1 MEQMKIK
8 WVVIILV
15 FCTSLFCS
23 CRVNTSIGMK
33 LEESETYA
41 YSEKIKSDV
50 LTAYYG
56 INITLNV
63 DNTFSF
69 QESASIEHYGKWTYL
84 PDNKIK
90 LIFDISHTSGNSDF
104 EKLLEAYNPKG
115 EYTLV
120 ILDDNRMKLWCS
132 EWKRPKIL
140 IKLQNEY

>member
-1 MEQMKIK
+1 
-8 WVVIILV
+8 
-15 FCTSLFCS
+15 
-23 CRVNTSIGMK
+23 MK
-33 LEESETYA
+33 LEESGTYT
-41 YSEKIKSDV
+41 YSGKIKSDV

-56 INITLNV
+56 INITLNI
-63 DNTFSF
+63 DNTFIYKRS
-69 QESASIEHYGKWTYL
+69 SAISPDIFYGKWTYL

-140 IKLQNEY
+140 IKTQSKY